1 MGKVWRGPSVV
12 PRFESGFS
20 SRPRHFDVLAL
31 WTPVARSHLSTAL
44 DDGGGQARLHLVAGD
59 GIGES
64 VSQLLDLRG
73 GTLQR

>member
-1 MGKVWRGPSVV
+1 M
-12 PRFESGFS
+12 
-20 SRPRHFDVLAL
+20 
-31 WTPVARSHLSTAL
+31 ARSHLSTAL
-44 DDGGGQARLHLVAGD
+44 DDGGGQARLYLVAGD